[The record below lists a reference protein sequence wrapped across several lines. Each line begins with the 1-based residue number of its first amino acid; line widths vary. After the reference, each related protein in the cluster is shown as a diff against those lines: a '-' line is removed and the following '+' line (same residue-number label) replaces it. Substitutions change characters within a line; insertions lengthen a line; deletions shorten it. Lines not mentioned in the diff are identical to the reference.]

1 MDGPRNETTASK
13 TLPGKQRKFQSFFYS
28 KVRSG
33 QVRTTTLFPL
43 GAIGISII
51 SYLHP
56 GLLLPF
62 KGYIVPLLGLVML
75 GMGMTLRPE
84 DFRNVLRT
92 PKPVTLGVALQF
104 ILMPFMA
111 WLIAESMGLPLE
123 LALGMVLVGS
133 CPGGTASNI
142 ICYLAK
148 GEVAVSI
155 TLTAVST
162 LLAVFLTPLL
172 TWIYIGHKVPVPV
185 PAMMLNIFTII
196 LAPVTLGVFINYR
209 FGDRVRLLKRIFPGV
224 SVAAVILIIGII
236 IANTQT
242 QLTMLAAPVLAA
254 VCLHNLSGL
263 AGGYCLA
270 WLFGCDERIRRT
282 LAIEVGMQNSGL
294 AIALVEVTKFPLIAA
309 LPGAL
314 FSIWHNISG
323 SILAACWGR
332 GDD

>member
-1 MDGPRNETTASK
+1 MN
-13 TLPGKQRKFQSFFYS
+13 
-28 KVRSG
+28 
-33 QVRTTTLFPL
+33 TTTLFPL
-43 GAIGISII
+43 GAIAISVF
-51 SYLHP
+51 SFLYP
-56 GLLLPF
+56 EALLPF
-62 KGYIVPLLGLVML
+62 RGYIVPLLGLVML
-75 GMGMTLRPE
+75 GMGMTLLPD
-84 DFRNVLRT
+84 DFRNVIRS

-104 ILMPFMA
+104 ILMPFIA
-111 WLIAESMGLPLE
+111 WLLSESMGLPPE

-162 LLAVFLTPLL
+162 VLAVLFTPLL
-172 TWIYIGHKVPVPV
+172 TWVYIGQTVPVPV

-196 LAPVTLGVFINYR
+196 LAPVTLGVLINYR
-209 FGDRVRLLKRIFPGV
+209 FGDRIRPAKRFFPGL
-224 SVAAVILIIGII
+224 SAVAVVLIIGII
-236 IANTQT
+236 IANTRD
-242 QLTMLAAPVLAA
+242 QLALLAAPVITA

-270 WLFGCDERIRRT
+270 WLFGCDKRIRRT

-294 AIALVEVTKFPLIAA
+294 AIALVELTKFPVPAA

-323 SILAACWGR
+323 SLLASWWGR
-332 GDD
+332 ESGAGPKFQGSE

>member
-1 MDGPRNETTASK
+1 M
-13 TLPGKQRKFQSFFYS
+13 
-28 KVRSG
+28 
-33 QVRTTTLFPL
+33 RTTTLFPL
-43 GAIGISII
+43 GAVAISVI
-51 SYLHP
+51 SYLFP
-56 GLLLPF
+56 GLLQPY

-75 GMGMTLRPE
+75 GMGMTLRPA
-84 DFRNVLRT
+84 DFVNVLRR
-92 PKPVTLGVALQF
+92 PRPVTLGVALQF
-104 ILMPFMA
+104 ILMPCMA
-111 WLIAESMGLPLE
+111 WTASAALGLPVE
-123 LALGMVLVGS
+123 LVLGMVLVGS

-162 LLAVFLTPLL
+162 LLAIFLTPLL
-172 TWIYIGHKVPVPV
+172 TWLYVGQKVAVPV
-185 PAMMLNIFTII
+185 PAMMLNIFTIV
-196 LAPVTLGVFINYR
+196 LAPVALGVFINSR
-209 FGDRVRLLKRIFPGV
+209 FGDRLVVLKRIFPGV
-224 SVAAVILIIGII
+224 SVVAVILIIGII

-242 QLTMLAAPVLAA
+242 QLALLAAPVIAA

-294 AIALVEVTKFPLIAA
+294 AIALVELTKFPLVAA
-309 LPGAL
+309 LPGAV

-323 SILAACWGR
+323 SVLAAVWGK
-332 GDD
+332 GEN